1 MIGNLTC
8 VMTKLD
14 MLDSALQVN
23 LKLWTT
29 DVWRQKMIGGYTDCY
44 QVASNWPQQSLD
56 RNPITKVFGR
66 HMIFFKCAMK
76 QEKKMC
82 GMAQMYSW
90 LKTLY
95 GDSDDF
101 NWSQFGLPQDKYD
114 RAALTIMVQTQAASK
129 EERFIND
136 FFVNDEL

>member
-1 MIGNLTC
+1 
-8 VMTKLD
+8 
-14 MLDSALQVN
+14 
-23 LKLWTT
+23 
-29 DVWRQKMIGGYTDCY
+29 
-44 QVASNWPQQSLD
+44 
-56 RNPITKVFGR
+56 
-66 HMIFFKCAMK
+66 
-76 QEKKMC
+76 
-82 GMAQMYSW
+82 MAQMYSW

-101 NWSQFGLPQDKYD
+101 NWSQFGLPQDKVRNQRNKFAEKYENEKDPRILIFSSQYD